1 MTFKTASLG
10 LVSVVIA
17 LLACK
22 QNEKAAPAPAS
33 AATQVAAPAPTPSP
47 TPAETATAET
57 PAKPSVDEHGI
68 QEIPSDR
75 SNPPTVAEWSA
86 AATVNT
92 QGANSQAQDCFMKI
106 VRESIKVH
114 CEGEV
119 KSISDKDR
127 LPRCSTDYYE
137 WIKTGKIADFMFRLK
152 KSRTT
157 KMRIHRDDDR
167 ANLCMNWLT
176 SKRAPSTRRTVADQG
191 VCATLLDHHGQ

>member
-68 QEIPSDR
+68 PEIPSDR

-106 VRESIKVH
+106 VREWIKVH
-114 CEGEV
+114 CEGDV
-119 KSISDKDR
+119 KSISDKDG
-127 LPRCSTDYYE
+127 LPRSGADYYE
-137 WIKTGKIADFMFRLK
+137 SIKPGKMADFVFRLK
-152 KSRTT
+152 KGRTT
-157 KMRIHRDDDR
+157 KMRIHRDGDR
-167 ANLCMNWLT
+167 ASLFINWPA
-176 SKRAPSTRRTVADQG
+176 SKDRPVHVALAQIKE
-191 VCATLLDHHGQ
+191 